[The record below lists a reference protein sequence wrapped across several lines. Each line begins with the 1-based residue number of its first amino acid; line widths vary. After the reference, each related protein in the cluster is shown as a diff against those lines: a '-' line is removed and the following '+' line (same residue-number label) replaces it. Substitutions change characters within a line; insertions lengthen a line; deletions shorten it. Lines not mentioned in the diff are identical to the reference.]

1 MISTDE
7 TISPSRNAVRKL
19 KYFGGSFLI
28 KRSAAVATLSR
39 PKRLRNREVIS
50 TRDLARR
57 MRKRLSKTTEELDA
71 AVAKVENKAETAAKT
86 LEAKRI

>member
-1 MISTDE
+1 MITADE

-28 KRSAAVATLSR
+28 KRSTAVATLSR

-50 TRDLARR
+50 TRELARR

-71 AVAKVENKAETAAKT
+71 AVAKVGNKADTAARA
-86 LEAKRI
+86 LRAKMT